1 MCALQ
6 VGRHGLRDLWG
17 PWSPGGATLGGG
29 RLPEAPQP
37 LTLCFLRQEC
47 LSRLFSPCGPVQS
60 VQLQEKPD
68 LTDSAEEP
76 KSKFFHPTPVPVSV
90 QVLPSAHL
98 GAQAAARVALVGQSL
113 PHVAEDAGQ

>member
-1 MCALQ
+1 M
-6 VGRHGLRDLWG
+6 
-17 PWSPGGATLGGG
+17 
-29 RLPEAPQP
+29 
-37 LTLCFLRQEC
+37 LCFLRQEC

-68 LTDSAEEP
+68 LADSAEEP

-98 GAQAAARVALVGQSL
+98 GAQGAARVALVGQSL